1 MTTEKPRRQK
11 WTQACAEEEERLTRR
26 TAELE
31 AQTSALDLGKRPFS
45 QDEHD
50 VLREHLRQHELD
62 LADFRRRCLD

>member
-1 MTTEKPRRQK
+1 MTKKRRGRQ
-11 WTQACAEEEERLTRR
+11 WTQACAEEQERLARR

-31 AQTSALDLGKRPFS
+31 AETSALDLGKRPFS

-50 VLREHLRQHELD
+50 VLHEHLRQHKVD